1 MDIATDL
8 FPIECGRGEK
18 TVDGGVV
25 AMELQ
30 SHFLCHPR
38 EGAIPRLIYDVPLQR
53 LHANIMPPALKKTKE
68 KLGKDNQYGKCVNTL
83 KTSTELTSV
92 ELWGTMA

>member
-8 FPIECGRGEK
+8 FPIECSRGEK
-18 TVDGGVV
+18 TVDGGV
-25 AMELQ
+25 
-30 SHFLCHPR
+30 
-38 EGAIPRLIYDVPLQR
+38 PLQR
-53 LHANIMPPALKKTKE
+53 LHANIIPPALKKTKE

-92 ELWGTMA
+92 ELWGDYGLVPFVSFPLTIL